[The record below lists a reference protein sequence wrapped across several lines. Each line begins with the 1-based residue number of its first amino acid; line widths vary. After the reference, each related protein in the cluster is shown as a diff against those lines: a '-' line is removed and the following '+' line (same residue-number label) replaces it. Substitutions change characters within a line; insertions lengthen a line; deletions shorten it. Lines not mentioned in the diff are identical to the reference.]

1 MDLKQ
6 TLKALWGGFLFGI
19 GLTWLLALILPL
31 TTGANPAKFIHDCS
45 DDIASMSLLAGGIGS
60 VIWLLLAAHGRKR
73 RKREEL
79 EDAMT
84 EYFRK
89 QNENKD

>member
-1 MDLKQ
+1 MTLSQ
-6 TLKALWGGFLFGI
+6 TLKAIVIGFLFGV
-19 GLTWLLALILPL
+19 GLTWLLAVIIPL
-31 TTGANPAKFIHDCS
+31 TLGLNAAKFIHDCS
-45 DDIASMSLLAGGIGS
+45 EDIAPMSLLTGS
-60 VIWLLLAAHGRKR
+60 ICGFLWLIFSAAGRKR

-89 QNENKD
+89 QNEKDS

>member
-1 MDLKQ
+1 MNRLQ
-6 TLKALWGGFLFGI
+6 TLKAILIGFCFGLS
-19 GLTWLLALILPL
+19 LTWLLSIFIPI
-31 TTGANPAKFIHDCS
+31 TMSVDISKFIQECGREILQTSFIIGLISSGVWVLAS
-45 DDIASMSLLAGGIGS
+45 DIS
-60 VIWLLLAAHGRKR
+60 RKR

-89 QNENKD
+89 QNENNR